1 MKNILYKFYFA
12 ILLALLVNVSCSR
25 DFLET
30 SPTDSVGISDA
41 TSTADN
47 LMNMINGMHRSMYVR
62 QGGQGYNG
70 QGGMMV
76 ILDSFG
82 EDLVHTATGL
92 NWHMTAVRWQSPN
105 NENDFINQYP
115 WDFYYR
121 QIRTANLIIEKGPA
135 ASGDAVVRD
144 KAIGEAYAYRAFCYF
159 QLIQLYGKRYVVGAN
174 NDPDGGV
181 PLRLDL
187 SYEPLARATVE
198 EVYTQINK
206 DLDASLAFLQG
217 KSRVH
222 KSHFSDLVVRGLKAR
237 VALTQQRWTEAA
249 AQAKLVRQATS
260 GFPLMSNA
268 DYTAGF
274 NKLSN
279 GEWMWGV
286 EITAD
291 QTDFFGDFG
300 AYMSR
305 NFNSSTIRLAPKAIN
320 KTLFD
325 NFPSTDIRTKNFD
338 VTGQHASLSLLSTFV
353 KKPYTS
359 QKFIAVSSSDGRV
372 DVPFMRSAEMYLIES
387 EALARAGD
395 EAGSKAV
402 FTLLEK
408 NRNPSYVTTS
418 STGATYINEVLKSR
432 RLELWG
438 EGFRFFDLK
447 RLNQGLDRTGAN
459 HVSTVVNNV
468 FTVANTDLRWNW
480 LIPISEINAN
490 NLCKQNPK

>member
-1 MKNILYKFYFA
+1 MKKILHKFYY
-12 ILLALLVNVSCSR
+12 IIIMVLLVNVSCDRS
-25 DFLET
+25 FLET
-30 SPTDSVGISDA
+30 SPTDSVGVGDA

-47 LMNMINGMHRSMYVR
+47 LMSIVNGMHRSMYVR

-82 EDLVHTATGL
+82 DDLVHTGTGL

-121 QIRTANLIIEKGPA
+121 QIRNANTVIKFGA
-135 ASGDAVVRD
+135 TASGDTTVRD

-159 QLIQLYGKRYVVGAN
+159 QLVQIYGKRYIKGAN
-174 NDPDGGV
+174 NDADGGV
-181 PLRLDL
+181 PLRIDL
-187 SYEPLARATVE
+187 TDAPMARSTVE

-206 DLDASLAFLQG
+206 DLDASLALLQG
-217 KSRVH
+217 KTRTH
-222 KSHFSDLVVRGLKAR
+222 KSHFTDAVVRGLKAR
-237 VALTQQRWTEAA
+237 VALTQQNWTEAA
-249 AQAKLVRQATS
+249 TQAKLARAN
-260 GFPLMSNA
+260 FALMSNA

-274 NKLSN
+274 NKLAN

-305 NFNSSTIRLAPKAIN
+305 NFNSSTIRLAPKAIS
-320 KTLFD
+320 KLLFD
-325 NFPSTDIRTKNFD
+325 AFPATDVRTKNFD
-338 VTGQHASLSLLSTFV
+338 VTGLHTSLNLLTTFV

-372 DVPFMRSAEMYLIES
+372 DVPFMRAAEMYLIEA

-395 EAGSKAV
+395 ETGSKAV

-408 NRNPSYVTTS
+408 NRNPSYTTTS
-418 STGATYINEVLKSR
+418 STGTAYINEVLRSR

-447 RLNQGLDRTGAN
+447 RLNLNLDRTGSN
-459 HVSTVVNNV
+459 HVATVINNV
-468 FTVANTDLRWNW
+468 YTVPNSDLRWNW
-480 LIPISEINAN
+480 LIPITEINAN
-490 NLCKQNPK
+490 KLCKQNPK